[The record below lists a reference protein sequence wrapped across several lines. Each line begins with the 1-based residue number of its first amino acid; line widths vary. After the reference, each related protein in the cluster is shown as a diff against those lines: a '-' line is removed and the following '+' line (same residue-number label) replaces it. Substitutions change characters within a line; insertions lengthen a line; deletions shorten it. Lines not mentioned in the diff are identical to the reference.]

1 VVIGS
6 IFHGYKENSVGREKC
21 KKKKKLLF
29 FPQGLGFGGKV
40 VLKKLK

>member
-1 VVIGS
+1 LEG
-6 IFHGYKENSVGREKC
+6 KNA
-21 KKKKKLLF
+21 KKKKLLLF